1 MHARTQARKHTRTW
15 SKDVALKDLDDRIAL
30 QWVREEDADDEGD
43 VDKHGQYAVLRD
55 GQHYQLLDVLAVTQ
69 VANQTEGAED
79 DADKVDAGVEEVRE
93 QVTVAFHARLDRDQ
107 LEDMKTKCN
116 PDKVRWKGLCK
127 ILYSTQGEDGER

>member
-30 QWVREEDADDEGD
+30 QRVREEDADNERD
-43 VDKHGQYAVLRD
+43 VDEHGQYAVLRD
-55 GQHYQLLDVLAVTQ
+55 GQHHQLLDVLAVTQ

-79 DADKVDAGVEEVRE
+79 DADEVDAGMEKVWE

-107 LEDMKTKCN
+107 LENKMQ
-116 PDKVRWKGLCK
+116 PR
-127 ILYSTQGEDGER
+127 